1 MAPPFV
7 VEWTF
12 VAYKTRATFFLQ
24 GLSIAPC
31 QEAPKEMNAAGQTC
45 TNDRRK
51 RFAEGRRTTAP
62 MAIVT
67 RGKTLSLATKN
78 APNLEADPGTRA
90 PSKSSPGVSSLFVIV
105 WQRLW
110 IIGAHNLIRRITHD
124 CLSCFLQC
132 YHTAQQQMVDL
143 PIVRVTQALPF
154 VNTGCDYA
162 GPIFLKDAKVRKPHI
177 SKGYICLFVCMVTSA
192 IHLELA
198 TDSTL
203 VYDEIQWVLIPPRD
217 PHWGGKWESAVRCI
231 KLYLRQVTG
240 NSMLTFEQMRTLP
253 AYITAVISSRPL

>member
-1 MAPPFV
+1 MGLLDGRWSFV
-7 VEWTF
+7 
-12 VAYKTRATFFLQ
+12 
-24 GLSIAPC
+24 GLGWVGILVPGSRDFGQMSGPLCFCANMSVC
-31 QEAPKEMNAAGQTC
+31 DYFPKEMNAAGQTC

-162 GPIFLKDAKVRKPHI
+162 GPIFLKDPK
-177 SKGYICLFVCMVTSA
+177 
-192 IHLELA
+192 
-198 TDSTL
+198 
-203 VYDEIQWVLIPPRD
+203 
-217 PHWGGKWESAVRCI
+217 
-231 KLYLRQVTG
+231 
-240 NSMLTFEQMRTLP
+240 
-253 AYITAVISSRPL
+253 